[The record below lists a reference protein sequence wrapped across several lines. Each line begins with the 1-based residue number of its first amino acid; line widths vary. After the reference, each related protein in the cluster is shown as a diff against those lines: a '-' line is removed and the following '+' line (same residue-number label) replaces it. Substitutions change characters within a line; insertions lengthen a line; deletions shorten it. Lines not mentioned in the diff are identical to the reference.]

1 MERNT
6 QQRQAIL
13 KAFEIA
19 ERPLAVQEI
28 LDLAL
33 MVIAQGLGVATI
45 HTNLKALVGDKPTTV
60 EMPGGVALYE
70 LPGGHHHHHFSCN
83 GCQKVFDVDGCGLNV
98 KNLVPNGFTLKR
110 HEVLLYGFCDSCSR

>member
-28 LDLAL
+28 LDLA
-33 MVIAQGLGVATI
+33 QGDCPGLGVATI
-45 HTNLKALVGDKPTTV
+45 YRNLKALVGDKKLIV
-60 EMPGGVALYE
+60 VDMPGGVALYE

-98 KNLVPNGFTLKR
+98 KNLVPSGFTLKR